1 MDVHHQTRSQTSVAP
16 IDSERASIA
25 MRLVMM
31 CGEFIKAGEPQKA
44 LEAYHH
50 ARDIL
55 DGLAASQKHNVDLG
69 FTLSLLHRRIGD
81 LMRAQG
87 DLEGAKE
94 AYQSS
99 LAIAERLA
107 SFHPG
112 NEELQRNRSEALA
125 ALSMVS
131 GTFGFGSKLDCAI
144 KRLEGFPSLHEA
156 LASATNSRVEV
167 PAPVDVEASATERR
181 VAAPS
186 FELPHEVRDRIAS
199 TDLTGQLIHSI
210 PRRMR
215 VGALET
221 VEVRIPRR
229 QGADAITVRLRAPE
243 SGFLIFPLSPETCW
257 TDEAKG
263 AGDDY
268 ASWRWSLMP
277 QRRGNSCLLLI
288 IAAQTLD
295 ANGMTAE
302 AALPDQVI
310 KVHVRLNFGRTVRK
324 VAGWGLLM
332 LAGCALN
339 AWGRELYPRAL
350 EAVGWLWGLLGR
362 WSL

>member
-1 MDVHHQTRSQTSVAP
+1 MDVHHQTRSQTGVAP

-31 CGEFIKAGEPQKA
+31 CGEFIKAGEPQQA

-69 FTLSLLHRRIGD
+69 LTLSLLHRRIGD

-99 LAIAERLA
+99 LAIAEHLA

-186 FELPHEVRDRIAS
+186 FELPHEVRDRIAP
-199 TDLTGQLIHSI
+199 TDPTGQLIHSI

-229 QGADAITVRLRAPE
+229 QGADAITVRLRAPAG
-243 SGFLIFPLSPETCW
+243 GFLIFPLSPETCW

-263 AGDDY
+263 AGEDH

-277 QRRGNSCLLLI
+277 QRRGKARLLLI

-310 KVHVRLNFGRTVRK
+310 KVHVRVNFGRTVRK
-324 VAGWGLLM
+324 VAGWGLLI

-339 AWGRELYPRAL
+339 AWGRELYPPAL
-350 EAVGWLWGLLGR
+350 EAVGWLWGLLDR

>member
-69 FTLSLLHRRIGD
+69 LTLSLLHRRIGD

-125 ALSMVS
+125 ALSTVS
-131 GTFGFGSKLDCAI
+131 GTFDFGPKLDCAI

-167 PAPVDVEASATERR
+167 PAPAADVEASATERR

-186 FELPHEVRDRIAS
+186 HELPHEVRGRIA
-199 TDLTGQLIHSI
+199 L
-210 PRRMR
+210 
-215 VGALET
+215 A
-221 VEVRIPRR
+221 
-229 QGADAITVRLRAPE
+229 
-243 SGFLIFPLSPETCW
+243 
-257 TDEAKG
+257 
-263 AGDDY
+263 
-268 ASWRWSLMP
+268 
-277 QRRGNSCLLLI
+277 NSF
-288 IAAQTLD
+288 
-295 ANGMTAE
+295 TAF
-302 AALPDQVI
+302 
-310 KVHVRLNFGRTVRK
+310 R
-324 VAGWGLLM
+324 
-332 LAGCALN
+332 AGCALLRI
-339 AWGRELYPRAL
+339 AAEVEHALMVEVYHRLWVDPGFGPHRSRARIWPAGSGRKP
-350 EAVGWLWGLLGR
+350 
-362 WSL
+362 

>member
-16 IDSERASIA
+16 FDSERASIA

-69 FTLSLLHRRIGD
+69 LTLSLLHRRIGD

-125 ALSMVS
+125 ALSTVS
-131 GTFGFGSKLDCAI
+131 GTFDFGPKLDCAI

-167 PAPVDVEASATERR
+167 PAPAADVEASATERR

-186 FELPHEVRDRIAS
+186 HELPHEVRGRIA
-199 TDLTGQLIHSI
+199 GQLIHSI

-229 QGADAITVRLRAPE
+229 QRADAITVRLRAPDG
-243 SGFLIFPLSPETCW
+243 GFLIFPLSPETCR
-257 TDEAKG
+257 TDEATG
-263 AGDDY
+263 AGEDY
-268 ASWRWSLMP
+268 ASWRWSVMP
-277 QRRGNSCLLLI
+277 QRRGKARLVLI

-310 KVHVRLNFGRTVRK
+310 KVHVRVNFGRTVRK
-324 VAGWGLLM
+324 VAGGGLLI
-332 LAGCALN
+332 LAGGALN
-339 AWGRELYPRAL
+339 AWSRELYPPAL
-350 EAVGWLWGLLGR
+350 EAVGRLWELLAR

>member
-1 MDVHHQTRSQTSVAP
+1 M
-16 IDSERASIA
+16 A

-31 CGEFIKAGEPQKA
+31 CGEFLKAGEPQKA

-50 ARDIL
+50 ARNIL

-69 FTLSLLHRRIGD
+69 LTLSLLHRRIGD

-125 ALSMVS
+125 ALSTLS
-131 GTFGFGSKLDCAI
+131 GAFGFGSKLDCAI
-144 KRLEGFPSLHEA
+144 KRLEGFPSLQEA
-156 LASATNSRVEV
+156 LASATNSRVEA
-167 PAPVDVEASATERR
+167 PAPDVEASATGRR
-181 VAAPS
+181 VAASS

-199 TDLTGQLIHSI
+199 TDATGQLIHSI

-243 SGFLIFPLSPETCW
+243 GGFLIFPLSPEMCW
-257 TDEAKG
+257 TDETTG
-263 AGDDY
+263 DRDDY
-268 ASWRWSLMP
+268 ASWRWSVMP
-277 QRRGNSCLLLI
+277 QRRGKARLLVI
-288 IAAQTLD
+288 ISAQTLD
-295 ANGMTAE
+295 ANGVAAE

-310 KVHVRLNFGRTVRK
+310 KVYVRVNSTVRK
-324 VAGWGLLM
+324 VVGWGLLM
-332 LAGCALN
+332 AAGSALG
-339 AWGRELYPRAL
+339 AWGRELYPVAL
-350 EAVGWLWGLLGR
+350 DALGRVSGLLDK
-362 WSL
+362 WVQ

>member
-69 FTLSLLHRRIGD
+69 LTLSLLHRRIGD

-125 ALSMVS
+125 ALSTVS
-131 GTFGFGSKLDCAI
+131 GTFDFGPKLDCAI

-167 PAPVDVEASATERR
+167 PAPAADVEASATERR

-186 FELPHEVRDRIAS
+186 HELPHEVRGRIA
-199 TDLTGQLIHSI
+199 GQLIHSI

-229 QGADAITVRLRAPE
+229 QRADAITVRLRAPDG
-243 SGFLIFPLSPETCW
+243 GFLIFPLSPETCR
-257 TDEAKG
+257 TDEATG
-263 AGDDY
+263 AGEDY
-268 ASWRWSLMP
+268 ASWRWSVMP
-277 QRRGNSCLLLI
+277 QRRGKARLVLI

-310 KVHVRLNFGRTVRK
+310 KVHVRVNFGRTVRK
-324 VAGWGLLM
+324 VAGGGLLI
-332 LAGCALN
+332 LAGGALN
-339 AWGRELYPRAL
+339 AWGRELYPPAL
-350 EAVGWLWGLLGR
+350 EAVGWLWGLLER